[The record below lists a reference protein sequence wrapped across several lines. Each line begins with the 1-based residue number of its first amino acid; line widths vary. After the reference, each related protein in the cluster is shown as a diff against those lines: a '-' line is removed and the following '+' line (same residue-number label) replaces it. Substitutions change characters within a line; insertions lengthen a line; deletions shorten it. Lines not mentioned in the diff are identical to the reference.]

1 MRTREVFFP
10 QYWRNNCLLAVRKE
24 QDDVKNTD
32 ARKGRTFQ
40 QDVLEKTSSNGISGL
55 RLASRSLDSLFIG
68 LGGQVGYM
76 NAVADKWVDG

>member
-1 MRTREVFFP
+1 MRTREVFFF
-10 QYWRNNCLLAVRKE
+10 QYWRNNYSLAVRKD

-32 ARKGRTFQ
+32 ARKRRTFQ
-40 QDVLEKTSSNGISGL
+40 QDVLEKTSSSGTSGH

-76 NAVADKWVDG
+76 NAVAGKWVDG